1 MIQFYH
7 KGKKVCSMPIEDLT
21 IPQMLMVRAIT
32 AKRLG
37 VSINCIEFKC
47 VEEKVHGQLH
57 MR

>member
-21 IPQMLMVRAIT
+21 VPQMLMGSVLT

-37 VSINCIEFKC
+37 VSTNCIEFKY
-47 VEEKVHGQLH
+47 VEEGV
-57 MR
+57 

>member
-21 IPQMLMVRAIT
+21 IPQMLMGRAIT

-37 VSINCIEFKC
+37 VSTNCVEFKY
-47 VEEKVHGQLH
+47 VEEEV
-57 MR
+57 

>member
-21 IPQMLMVRAIT
+21 IPQMLMGKALT

-37 VSINCIEFKC
+37 VSNNCIDFKY
-47 VEEKVHGQLH
+47 VEEG
-57 MR
+57 M